1 MFSTSVPVSN
11 DTIIGNIN
19 PYLRQN
25 PDTNSWE
32 INLRVD
38 PSVEQDDWV
47 PIGPYLHTTFASDVP
62 GTPMPTIGRLIAIIV
77 SATRNEI
84 AWREKH
90 DTIRSQAFDAI
101 DMIGQRLIEESEK
114 RGWCSEFDEI
124 IQEVN
129 ASMPGP
135 FELPTRV
142 KEYNVCWS
150 ETYTVTVYR
159 STTVEARDYDQA
171 CEIAAESDEYGNA
184 GDYEMREAMS
194 MGNYEF
200 SDDNGDFE
208 AEEA

>member
-1 MFSTSVPVSN
+1 MFSTPVPVAN
-11 DTIIGNIN
+11 DTIIGNVN
-19 PYLRQN
+19 NYLRQN

-38 PSVEQDDWV
+38 PSIERDDWV
-47 PIGPYLHTTFASDVP
+47 PIGPHLHATLASDVP
-62 GTPMPTIGRLIAIIV
+62 GTPMPTIGRLIALLV
-77 SATRNEI
+77 TATRNEI

-90 DTIRSQAFDAI
+90 DTIRHQAFDAI

-129 ASMPGP
+129 GSMPGP

-142 KEYNVCWS
+142 KEYNVNWT
-150 ETYTVTVYR
+150 ETYTITVYR

-171 CEIAAESDEYGNA
+171 CEIAAESSEYGNA
-184 GDYEMREAMS
+184 DEWQMRDALS